1 MIKLTK
7 KSIALL
13 LKQRFAEEDISLK
26 DLPNPSLLLDGVK
39 GAKRVAKAILNKE
52 KITIVGDYDVDG
64 VVSTTILS
72 EFFEKIAYP
81 VDFIIPN
88 RFTDGYGV
96 SPKILE
102 QINADVVITVDNGI
116 SAVQA
121 AIVAKNKGIDLIITD
136 HHTVGEELPDAYAII
151 NPKQDNCT
159 YPFKEICGAQVAW
172 LFAGL
177 IKKEIQS
184 NVDLRQWFDVLSI
197 AIIADVMPLVNINRT
212 LVKTGLKHIQKSTRP
227 AMIIIRKYLNK
238 SVIGSEDI
246 AFQISPRINSA
257 GRMEDA
263 SIALNF
269 LRSKTKNEAF
279 ALFESLSSLNDL
291 RKSTEAKVSE
301 EAIAKVNK
309 KDKVILVANTNWHE
323 GVVGIVASRL
333 VGKFAK
339 PAFVLSIDGQRAKG
353 SGRSLGEVN
362 LYDLLDKNDQYIL
375 GFGGHKLA
383 AGLAV
388 DINNLDNLRLAINKT
403 ASLLDEKD
411 FIPKEEVL
419 GELDYK
425 DIDLELLELIEQF
438 EPFGQ
443 ANPRPK
449 FLLKNVYL
457 DEIKRLGKEKE
468 HAKLL
473 LKQNSFS
480 SKTIDLLAFR
490 CEETPKVKE
499 NFNCIFTLSKNEYM
513 GKVSLQLMLDRF
525 D

>member
-246 AFQISPRINSA
+246 AFQIAPRINSA
-257 GRMEDA
+257 GRLEDA
-263 SIALNF
+263 SISFQFITTNNYF
-269 LRSKTKNEAF
+269 EAET
-279 ALFESLSSLNDL
+279 LFQEITSLNNK
-291 RKSTEAKVSE
+291 RKKIENDILE
-301 EAIAKVNK
+301 
-309 KDKVILVANTNWHE
+309 KVIASVDNSQNIIIYYDENIHE
-323 GVVGIVASRL
+323 GVVGIVASKVVKL
-333 VGKFAK
+333 FQK
-339 PAFVLSIDGQRAKG
+339 PAFILSKKFNHLRG
-353 SGRSLGEVN
+353 SGRGIGNIDIFQILNHSQ
-362 LYDLLDKNDQYIL
+362 DLFLKW
-375 GFGGHKLA
+375 GGHKS
-383 AGLAV
+383 AGGLSMSV
-388 DINNLDNLRLAINKT
+388 ENL
-403 ASLLDEKD
+403 
-411 FIPKEEVL
+411 EE
-419 GELDYK
+419 
-425 DIDLELLELIEQF
+425 
-438 EPFGQ
+438 
-443 ANPRPK
+443 
-449 FLLKNVYL
+449 
-457 DEIKRLGKEKE
+457 
-468 HAKLL
+468 
-473 LKQNSFS
+473 
-480 SKTIDLLAFR
+480 FR
-490 CEETPKVKE
+490 
-499 NFNCIFTLSKNEYM
+499 
-513 GKVSLQLMLDRF
+513 R
-525 D
+525 